1 LCGEMAYSALY
12 WDLCG
17 EMAYSALYWDL
28 SVIGDT
34 VFCKESRRYVGEI
47 LR

>member
-1 LCGEMAYSALY
+1 MAYSALY

-28 SVIGDT
+28 SVIVNT
-34 VFCKESRRYVGEI
+34 LFCKKITRYVGEI
-47 LR
+47 SR